1 MLFGILRDGKESFV
15 VRIPVS
21 NDIGKNLGDD
31 FRTQSEDFFS
41 DGTGEYEIKDFYP
54 GDPTTDE
61 VIFRMEFDDAV
72 GMRNAIASPEGVPLC
87 DLDRELPNLTAI
99 FMEHPDVEGRIL
111 IQVVEKRRILLPQCG
126 WLIFKKFQE
135 EGVKP
140 AVSMMASSN
149 SKGTLVDAEDCGL
162 KIDDKISA
170 VFENGE
176 LLFKSYYQ
184 ANKIF
189 DLGDLLLEATDD
201 VVRAFLSLDSIGAED
216 DVAEILGTLGKSQR
230 KKVAKVMAL
239 GFVEKFSATEIANRA
254 KNAKLNMEIV
264 VKNGKISFPGSSRE
278 RTILLQFLANGIMKS
293 YLDDDN
299 DYEVGAMRPHK

>member
-1 MLFGILRDGKESFV
+1 MLFGILRKGKNSFV

-21 NDIGKNLGDD
+21 NDVGTRLEDEFKV
-31 FRTQSEDFFS
+31 QSEEFLS
-41 DGTGEYEIKDFYP
+41 DGVEKCEIKDFYP

-61 VIFRMEFDDAV
+61 VIFRMEFEDVV
-72 GMRNAIASPEGVPLC
+72 GMLNAVDSPEGVPIC
-87 DLDRELPNLTAI
+87 DLDSELAYLVAV
-99 FMEHPDVEGRIL
+99 FVEHPDIEGRIL
-111 IQVVEKRRILLPQCG
+111 IQVVDKRRILLPQRG
-126 WLIFKKFQE
+126 WLIVKKFQE
-135 EGVKP
+135 EG
-140 AVSMMASSN
+140 AVSAASMFVSSN
-149 SKGTLVDAEDCGL
+149 SNKTLVDVENCGI
-162 KIDDKISA
+162 KTDDKISV
-170 VFENGE
+170 VFENGM

-201 VVRAFLSLDSIGAED
+201 VVKAFLLLDCIGVEEN
-216 DVAEILGTLGKSQR
+216 VEEILRTLGKSQR

-254 KNAKLNMEIV
+254 KNAKLSVEIE
-264 VKNGKISFPGSSRE
+264 VKNGKINFPHSSHE
-278 RTILLQFLANGIMKS
+278 RTVLLQFLANGIMKS